1 MNKIDLTVIIPH
13 YNIPDLLGRCLRSV
27 PETESIQVV
36 VVDDCSPNSA
46 HYYDEIPE
54 LSRFNVEL
62 YSTNQGGSAG
72 RARNVGLEHAKG
84 RWITFLDADDLFV
97 DNVSDILEKYIHRNE
112 EIVFFRTIGC
122 MSENID
128 IPSTRSIYDWQFD
141 LYFRTG
147 CEEHLRY
154 GFDSLWGKLIKK
166 ELIDRFAIRFEEVKY
181 SNDAYFSG
189 LIGVFAKCIYVT
201 NEVIYKVTEREGSLT
216 AGKMRDVN
224 ELVIRYNVALH
235 LQVLYD
241 TYEIKYNNFI
251 FAYFLSLML
260 KKDRRLFVNEF
271 IKLSLKN
278 KLRYVYCFLRRIY
291 GKIRKLLSHS
301 FE

>member
-1 MNKIDLTVIIPH
+1 MNKVDLTVIIPH
-13 YNIPDLLGRCLRSV
+13 YNIPDLLSRCLRSV

-46 HYYDEIPE
+46 NYYDEIPE
-54 LSRFNVEL
+54 LSRSNVEL

-166 ELIDRFAIRFEEVKY
+166 ELIDQFAIRFDEVRY
-181 SNDAYFSG
+181 SNDVYFSG
-189 LIGVFAKCIYVT
+189 AIGVFAKCIYVT
-201 NEVIYKVTEREGSLT
+201 NEVFYMVTEREGSLT
-216 AGKMRDVN
+216 AGNMKDIN
-224 ELVIRYNVALH
+224 ELVIRYNVALR
-235 LQVLYD
+235 LQRLYD
-241 TYEIKYNNFI
+241 TYKIKYKNFVFAHFLNLI
-251 FAYFLSLML
+251 FI
-260 KKDRRLFVNEF
+260 KDRRLFAEEF
-271 IKLSLKN
+271 IKLSRNN
-278 KLRYVYCFLRRIY
+278 KFRYVYCLLRRIY
-291 GKIRKLLSHS
+291 GLMRESLRL
-301 FE
+301 